1 MKNILVLTK
10 SQCSGCGAC
19 LSVCGNSA
27 IHLEINPVGYYQAH
41 VDKGKCTNC
50 GLCQNVCARFREEP
64 SGVDIRTSSVF
75 TVQSIQ
81 PETIKRCSSGG
92 AAHEIAKW
100 ALSHQYL
107 LCGAVY
113 DLETN
118 TVKHA
123 ITDDIRLLDGS
134 KYLQSDTSV
143 FSEVIHRAMNGKCFV
158 VFGVPCQ
165 MAGLARAAELK
176 KCRDKLFLVEIFCH
190 GVPTYKL
197 WNRECELV
205 KKKLKCN
212 QFDEVRFRYKKY
224 GWHSY
229 CLRFRKDGKI
239 HYGSREGD
247 FFYRAY
253 FEDILLNGACLD
265 CKARQET
272 SLADIRLGDYWG
284 KRYQDRNDGVS
295 VAFCNNEKAASILTQ
310 LSIQQLPAGT
320 AEEVLLCQN
329 MEGYQCQALHDET
342 MEILIKDGIEAALRY
357 YRARLPMKQKIKS
370 IALLLFSFLP
380 GFVRVKVRAIMK
392 R

>member
-1 MKNILVLTK
+1 MKNIAVPTK

-19 LSVCGNSA
+19 VSVCAASA
-27 IHLEINPVGYYQAH
+27 IRLDINPYGYYQAY
-41 VDKGKCTNC
+41 VDENKCLSC
-50 GLCQNVCARFREEP
+50 GLCQNVCARFLEETA
-64 SGVDIRTSSVF
+64 GVDIRKSRFFALQSSQSE
-75 TVQSIQ
+75 TVR
-81 PETIKRCSSGG
+81 RCSSGG
-92 AAHEIAKW
+92 AAHETALW
-100 ALSHQYL
+100 ALARDYL

-113 DLETN
+113 DLETD
-118 TVKHA
+118 TVRHI
-123 ITDDIRLLDGS
+123 ITDDVSLLDGS
-134 KYLQSDTSV
+134 KYLQSETTA
-143 FSEVIHRAMNGKCFV
+143 FAEVLRKAREGQRFA

-165 MAGLARAAELK
+165 IAGLAKAAELK
-176 KCRDKLFLVEIFCH
+176 GCRDALLLVEVFCH

-197 WNRECELV
+197 WDRECEVV
-205 KKKLKCN
+205 KKKLKCS

-229 CLRFRKDGKI
+229 CLRFRNSEKI

-265 CKARQET
+265 CKARQEI

-320 AEEVLLCQN
+320 AKEVLSCQN
-329 MEGYQCQALHDET
+329 MQGYHCQALHDAA
-342 MEILIKDGIEAALRY
+342 MSVLAKDGIEASIRY
-357 YRARLPMKQKIKS
+357 YRARLPMKQKIKG
-370 IALLLFSFLP
+370 IVLLLFSLLP
-380 GFVRVKVRAIMK
+380 GFLRVKVRAIRK
-392 R
+392 F

>member
-1 MKNILVLTK
+1 MKNIAVPTK

-19 LSVCGNSA
+19 VSVCAASA
-27 IHLEINPVGYYQAH
+27 IRLDINPYGYYQAY
-41 VDKGKCTNC
+41 VDENKCLSC
-50 GLCQNVCARFREEP
+50 GLCQNVCVRFLEEP
-64 SGVDIRTSSVF
+64 VGVDIRKSRLFALQSSR
-75 TVQSIQ
+75 
-81 PETIKRCSSGG
+81 PEIVKRCSSGG
-92 AAHEIAKW
+92 AAHEIARW
-100 ALSHQYL
+100 ALEHGYL

-113 DLETN
+113 DLETD
-118 TVKHA
+118 TVRHT
-123 ITDDIRLLDGS
+123 ITDDISLLDGS
-134 KYLQSDTSV
+134 KYLQSETTA
-143 FSEVIHRAMNGKCFV
+143 FAEVLRKAREGQRFA

-165 MAGLARAAELK
+165 IAGLAKAAELK
-176 KCRDKLFLVEIFCH
+176 GCRDALLLVEVFCH

-197 WNRECELV
+197 WDRECEAV
-205 KKKLKCN
+205 KKKIKCS

-229 CLRFRKDGKI
+229 CLRFRNSEKI

-265 CKARQET
+265 CKARQEI

-320 AEEVLLCQN
+320 AKEVLSCQN
-329 MEGYQCQALHDET
+329 MQGYHCQALHDAA
-342 MEILIKDGIEAALRY
+342 MSVLAKDGIEASIRY

-370 IALLLFSFLP
+370 IALSVFSLLPYGIRSGL
-380 GFVRVKVRAIMK
+380 RKLR
-392 R
+392 

>member
-1 MKNILVLTK
+1 MKNIAVPMK

-27 IHLEINPVGYYQAH
+27 IHLDMNPFGYYQAY
-41 VDKGKCTNC
+41 VDEGRCTNC
-50 GLCQNVCARFREEP
+50 GLCQTVCARFREEP
-64 SGVDIRTSSVF
+64 SGVDIRISRVF
-75 TVQSIQ
+75 AVQSIH
-81 PETIKRCSSGG
+81 PGTIKRCSSGG

-100 ALSHQYL
+100 ALSHGHL

-118 TVKHA
+118 TVRHT
-123 ITDDIRLLDGS
+123 ITDNVSLLDGS

-143 FSEVIHRAMNGKCFV
+143 FSEVIDKAMSGQRFV

-165 MAGLARAAELK
+165 IAGLAKAAEIK

-197 WNRECELV
+197 WDKECELV
-205 KKKLKCN
+205 KKKLKCS

-229 CLRFRKDGKI
+229 CLRFRKKDKFFF
-239 HYGSREGD
+239 GSRERD
-247 FFYRAY
+247 LFYRAY
-253 FEDILLNGACLD
+253 FEDVLLNSACLD
-265 CKARQET
+265 CKARQES

-284 KRYQDRNDGVS
+284 KRYQGRNDGVS
-295 VAFCNNEKAASILTQ
+295 AAFCNKDKAADILMQ

-320 AEEVLLCQN
+320 AEEVLSCQN
-329 MEGYQCQALHDET
+329 MQGYQCQALHDET
-342 MEILIKDGIEAALRY
+342 MEILVKAGIEAALRF
-357 YRARLPMKQKIKS
+357 YRARLPMKQKIKN
-370 IALLLFSFLP
+370 IVLLLFSLLP
-380 GFVRVKVRAIMK
+380 GFVRVKVRAIRK